1 MNEKQ
6 TRLSLNLE
14 ADLSSALAAL
24 SEALARFGESNDL
37 PEELVQRLGLALDEL
52 VTNSIQHGVVEV
64 SQPELRL
71 ELRMEDG
78 EVVAQI
84 EDNGIPFDPFEDAPD
99 PDIHASLEERE
110 IGGLGVF
117 LTKTLF
123 PNRNYTHA
131 NGFNCITLRDP
142 EIGEE

>member
-14 ADLSSALAAL
+14 TDLSSALAAL

-78 EVVAQI
+78 EVVAQL

-110 IGGLGVF
+110 SAVSEF
-117 LTKTLF
+117 F
-123 PNRNYTHA
+123 
-131 NGFNCITLRDP
+131 
-142 EIGEE
+142 